1 VPGNATSVRSKP
13 RSVYSKLPT
22 YPFAREEFLASE
34 MRWLKLAENYELSE
48 RLTYF
53 LNRPPVFPKHPIC
66 PNCHVPMW
74 LLEIQSRS
82 EKVEFFYECKVCEAK
97 ETVTGSNDCHARNKT
112 SREVPAAHNACLAA
126 LSPAAFA
133 SLKPYLTYSTMEPRT
148 VLWNVGEPASHV
160 FFPMSGLVSI
170 MVSMREGNGVEVG
183 NIGREAAVCGSFEP
197 NQLATSDGLV
207 SIGGSF
213 GKIAREH
220 LFAAA
225 EHSDEILALVTRCR
239 DWVLTQ
245 AQQIVAC
252 NTLHAGEER
261 LSRWLLLC
269 SQKLHTTTFV
279 ITQEQLAAM
288 LGVRRT
294 TFTLIAQRLV
304 AKGLIKYRRG
314 KITICD
320 PARLREAGCEC
331 CARLGLHHWPSVGG
345 SSANFALDRSRRRPV
360 SALGTKADIRAGV
373 KRT

>member
-1 VPGNATSVRSKP
+1 
-13 RSVYSKLPT
+13 
-22 YPFAREEFLASE
+22 
-34 MRWLKLAENYELSE
+34 
-48 RLTYF
+48 
-53 LNRPPVFPKHPIC
+53 
-66 PNCHVPMW
+66 
-74 LLEIQSRS
+74 
-82 EKVEFFYECKVCEAK
+82 
-97 ETVTGSNDCHARNKT
+97 
-112 SREVPAAHNACLAA
+112 
-126 LSPAAFA
+126 
-133 SLKPYLTYSTMEPRT
+133 
-148 VLWNVGEPASHV
+148 
-160 FFPMSGLVSI
+160 
-170 MVSMREGNGVEVG
+170 
-183 NIGREAAVCGSFEP
+183 
-197 NQLATSDGLV
+197 LV

-279 ITQEQLAAM
+279 ITKEQLAAM

-294 TFTLIAQRLV
+294 TLTLIAQRLV

-320 PARLREAGCEC
+320 PARLREVGCEC

-345 SSANFALDRSRRRPV
+345 S
-360 SALGTKADIRAGV
+360 LGEFRA
-373 KRT
+373 